1 MVGKTWEITASIL
14 TVKKIA
20 FWVLPPCPVLGEFP
34 KDLVL
39 VFKETVL

>member
-14 TVKKIA
+14 TKKIA
-20 FWVLPPCPVLGEFP
+20 FWVLPPYPVLGEFP

-39 VFKETVL
+39 VFKETVI